1 MKGIFSLLLWMT
13 AILMPGHLLGQWPPK
28 STKKNAR
35 LITIQ
40 INEKGA
46 FSGTL
51 PSTINPSDRLLFLI
65 HIADAADTGH
75 IDVYRQALVAYD
87 ELWKNTSYKYGYEAM
102 FGEDA
107 TARAAEKAE
116 IANTIK
122 FLNTRDTSLLAG
134 LKSNKSIPVPR
145 ADFAMPASR
154 VTLTFPGVKPRQLA
168 LTVTDQGVVSDTFKL
183 ADFGNF
189 KSEQT
194 INYQVELVDKY
205 RELVMDHFTKTQ
217 RYLQRDGEKKWH
229 QLLKEIFSHAPLMDT
244 VARLMKDHAAKKIDD
259 AAFNVALQARCP
271 QINAVTALLNQL
283 SESGN
288 NRWLTAWLWYTK
300 GSLRFNPFD
309 FSNGQPLKEYAIARF
324 KPDTSQYYRS
334 FIATVDA
341 VVEQLRAHPKPNS
354 PDSILLLAE
363 KKKQGVAKLLDN
375 STALAFIDKNIK
387 AADAFQQSATV
398 VYKGNLLVSTND
410 QLRFVRYHNGLKGYA
425 LSSPVPKDYP
435 EDYAMYVGLENVPGH
450 KIVTLDQRLS
460 DFTDKAEFTT
470 QVQESLGALS
480 KGRSSVTDA
489 AKIFATLFSS
499 VQKSGDKDVS
509 PLCTDNAEITYL
521 HYLFVTA
528 GYKGDLPVPEKL
540 TNQTDSSDYRYSI
553 ILAGQDDKAAPF
565 TNEYSIEERLASDT
579 SKKQVAKGF
588 RYNVGKL
595 RSFAIGAGLAFGFSQ
610 VRQVNVDSVGALS
623 SSTDAARA
631 KFIVG
636 LKYYPFK
643 TFLRDNNICPRWPE
657 RRFSI
662 FGGFEVLDPLNN
674 LYLGLGYD
682 IVPGLNVNVGANF
695 YRQHYY
701 RVQNDRILDKATR
714 MPAIGYLA
722 VTLDPEVVVDLIK
735 LMAK

>member
-1 MKGIFSLLLWMT
+1 MKGTFSLLLWMN
-13 AILMPGHLLGQWPPK
+13 AILMPGHLFGQWPPK
-28 STKKNAR
+28 STKNTSQ
-35 LITIQ
+35 LITIE
-40 INEKGA
+40 INDKGA

-51 PSTINPSDRLLFLI
+51 PPTLHPSDRLVFLI
-65 HIADAADTGH
+65 RIADAADTGH
-75 IDVYRQALVAYD
+75 IDVYRQALVTYD
-87 ELWKNTSYKYGYEAM
+87 ELWKNGSYKDGYESM

-107 TARAAEKAE
+107 TARAAERAE

-122 FLNTRDTSLLAG
+122 FLDTRDTSLLTG
-134 LKSNKSIPVPR
+134 LKSNKWVPVPR
-145 ADFAMPASR
+145 SDFALPSSR
-154 VTLTFPGVKPRQLA
+154 VTLSFPGIKPRQLA

-183 ADFGNF
+183 AEFGNYRT
-189 KSEQT
+189 EQT
-194 INYQVELVDKY
+194 FTYQVELVDKY
-205 RELVMDHFTKTQ
+205 RELVIDHFRKTHS
-217 RYLQRDGEKKWH
+217 YFQRDGEKKWH
-229 QLLKEIFSHAPLMDT
+229 QLLKEILSHAPLMDSVGT
-244 VARLMKDHAAKKIDD
+244 LMKAHAAGKIDD
-259 AAFNVALQARCP
+259 TTFNAALQTKCSR
-271 QINAVTALLNQL
+271 INVVTALLNQL

-288 NRWLTAWLWYTK
+288 NRWLAPWLWYTK

-309 FSNGQPLKEYAIARF
+309 FSNGQPLKDYATARF

-341 VVEQLRAHPKPNS
+341 AVDQLRTHPKPNS

-363 KKKQGVAKLLDN
+363 KKKQGVTKLLDN
-375 STALAFIDKNIK
+375 STALAFIDKNNK
-387 AADAFQQSATV
+387 AADAFQQSEMV
-398 VYKGNLLVSTND
+398 VYKGNLLVSTAD
-410 QLRFVRYHNGLKGYA
+410 QLRFVRYHNGLKGYT
-425 LSSPVPKDYP
+425 LSSRLPKDYP
-435 EDYAMYVGLENVPGH
+435 EDYAMYVGLVNVPGN

-470 QVQESLGALS
+470 QVQESLGAIT
-480 KGRSSVTDA
+480 KGKSTVTDA
-489 AKIFATLFSS
+489 AKTFASLFST
-499 VQKSGDKDVS
+499 VKKSGEDVN
-509 PLCTDNAEITYL
+509 PLCTDNAETTYL

-540 TNQTDSSDYRYSI
+540 ANQTDSSDYKYST

-610 VRQVNVDSVGALS
+610 VSQVNVDSAGAIS

-643 TFLRDNNICPRWPE
+643 TFLRDNGICPRWPE
-657 RRFSI
+657 RRFSL

-674 LYLGLGYD
+674 LYLGVGYD
-682 IVPGLNVNVGANF
+682 IVPGLNINVGANF

-701 RVQNDRILDKATR
+701 RLQNDRILDKATR
-714 MPAIGYLA
+714 MPAVGYLA
-722 VTLDPEVVVDLIK
+722 ITLDPEVVVDLIK